1 MQNLMHDP
9 RVIRGSTYAAKLE
22 STNNAS
28 KGTTTTSTT
37 YYFIYYNYYD
47 YYNLLKVQER
57 RAPIEAKQVKSLL
70 VEEFQHL
77 LQLMDVLIW

>member
-28 KGTTTTSTT
+28 KGTA
-37 YYFIYYNYYD
+37 YF
-47 YYNLLKVQER
+47 
-57 RAPIEAKQVKSLL
+57 
-70 VEEFQHL
+70 HL
-77 LQLMDVLIW
+77 LQLL

>member
-28 KGTTTTSTT
+28 KGTT

-47 YYNLLKVQER
+47 YYNLLKVQE
-57 RAPIEAKQVKSLL
+57 
-70 VEEFQHL
+70 
-77 LQLMDVLIW
+77 

>member
-28 KGTTTTSTT
+28 KGTT
-37 YYFIYYNYYD
+37 YYSFISFIIIIMT
-47 YYNLLKVQER
+47 YYNLLKVQE
-57 RAPIEAKQVKSLL
+57 
-70 VEEFQHL
+70 
-77 LQLMDVLIW
+77 